1 MGHAGTRMAGQEVAA
16 ALRLLGSRLRRRP
29 ERALRN
35 GAVTPGWQA
44 TPFALHVDVEAR

>member
-1 MGHAGTRMAGQEVAA
+1 MAGQEVAA